1 MSETKKIEEITPK
14 QISDRGVQAL
24 ADRPNAQARYGVGGL
39 SAPQLKL
46 WFDKLATFLAGK
58 INEITK
64 AISGKDAADYVGLDL
79 DDVGIS
85 NLGDLIAAFKNG
97 TFARE
102 VVKVFPT
109 EGSDTGYPLTEI
121 LDEVLSNEANGI
133 KSVIYNSTNSSI
145 VIERNG
151 GGQIS
156 VSLKPIIEAVESK
169 LKDVVDGNTYVGC
182 AKFSEFA
189 NEAQCDLIGNII
201 HTTYA
206 KKSDI
211 TKLYRAKGS
220 VTSYDELLLV
230 INAEVGD
237 CYNVKSEFKVGNDWY
252 PAGTN
257 VVYTDEGWDVL
268 AGFVDLSEIEAALI
282 HNLEDGGG
290 NKAVT
295 QVGNNATA
303 ERAFATGWN
312 TSASG
317 PAAFTSGGSTS
328 ATAANSSAG
337 GRFSKATHDNSHAG
351 GEGTQTSR
359 KNQTVYGEWN
369 APDTEALFIV
379 GNGSDDG
386 HRSNALA
393 VRKDG
398 TLLAGDTPIVTNIVD
413 GTGNCSVQQASTKI
427 ALPDRNRATGPY
439 AAAFGDGTSAIE
451 DGAFSTGIRTHA
463 RHRGSF
469 SAGNGTLTTREYQMV
484 IGTHNDTSI
493 EDALFM
499 VGNSESAFAPSNAFV
514 VKEDGQA
521 IVGALPQE
529 PMAVAT
535 KSITDGLDERVS
547 YLESFNLEYIV
558 NSTDNGVLSIP
569 SNQYLGKKAFLNTV
583 GGKSL
588 IWNGYEG
595 VYDPYDSSKNFNIN
609 LGDIELPAGSYTI
622 RDYNSGA
629 DLQKLLTC
637 IVKYVPKDTPEVGE
651 QTLNVSGMSTI
662 TVPFDIILKSMW
674 CNSLI
679 VATIYPYFVNLS
691 TGDVLFIPG
700 SWPGFKSNKPEEI
713 RVYSTANKYSSIH
726 IPDGDGFGYG
736 YDNIVNSIDFDTQTY
751 TKRCD
756 IVIIDGSESYWNWN
770 GSYTNGYAFIYT
782 PISNVAPEMALDDE
796 SLPISDLFGSV
807 IPYNEAVASNAIMCK
822 TDESVIGFWILKY
835 DLWELSPSE
844 DTLEGFREWLNRRPV
859 SILFALKTP
868 AVRDISYE
876 GLSGLIDVTAGGRIE
891 VVSELGI
898 SGTLQATFVVPRE

>member
-1 MSETKKIEEITPK
+1 MSVTKKIEEITPK

-64 AISGKDAADYVGLDL
+64 AISGEEAAFYVKLAL
-79 DDVGIS
+79 EEANIS
-85 NLGDLIAAFKNG
+85 NLGDLIEAFKNG
-97 TFARE
+97 AFASK
-102 VVKVFPT
+102 VVKIFPT
-109 EGSDTGYPLTEI
+109 ARSDTGYSLTKI
-121 LDEVLSNEANGI
+121 LDMVLLNEANGL
-133 KSVIYNSTNSSI
+133 KSVIYDSTNSSI

-156 VSLKPIIEAVESK
+156 VSLKLIIDAITACETGIDNIISGTQEVGKATQAEKDGDGRVISKSYVLMADFNDIVNGETSVGHAKRASSDASGNNIELTYATNIGLNNLKTFLQNAIAEAVSAIYRPIGTR
-169 LKDVVDGNTYVGC
+169 D
-182 AKFSEFA
+182 KFPENSE
-189 NEAQCDLIGNII
+189 I
-201 HTTYA
+201 
-206 KKSDI
+206 
-211 TKLYRAKGS
+211 
-220 VTSYDELLLV
+220 
-230 INAEVGD
+230 GD
-237 CYNVKSEFKVGNDWY
+237 CFNSSVELELNGRKY

-257 VVYTDEGWDVL
+257 FVYVRPDAESDPVWDAL
-268 AGFVDLSEIEAALI
+268 AGFVDLSPITAQIAEISGELI
-282 HNLEDGGG
+282 H
-290 NKAVT
+290 
-295 QVGNNATA
+295 
-303 ERAFATGWN
+303 
-312 TSASG
+312 
-317 PAAFTSGGSTS
+317 
-328 ATAANSSAG
+328 
-337 GRFSKATHDNSHAG
+337 
-351 GEGTQTSR
+351 
-359 KNQTVYGEWN
+359 
-369 APDTEALFIV
+369 
-379 GNGSDDG
+379 
-386 HRSNALA
+386 
-393 VRKDG
+393 
-398 TLLAGDTPIVTNIVD
+398 NIVD
-413 GTGNCSVQQASTKI
+413 GTGECSVQQASTEK

-451 DGAFSTGIRTHA
+451 DGAFSTGIRTRA
-463 RHRGSF
+463 KHRGSF
-469 SAGNGTLTTREYQMV
+469 SAGNGTVTTRKYQMV
-484 IGTHNDTSI
+484 IGTHNDTSVT
-493 EDALFM
+493 DALFM

-521 IVGALPQE
+521 TVGALPQE

-595 VYDPYDSSKNFNIN
+595 VYDPYDSSKNFDID

-622 RDYNSGA
+622 RDCKSGA

-637 IVKYVPKDTPEVGE
+637 IVKYVPKDTPDAGE
-651 QTLNVSGMSTI
+651 QTLDVSGMSTI

-674 CNSLI
+674 CNSLS
-679 VATIYPYFVNLS
+679 VATISPYFVNLS

-700 SWPGFKSNKPEEI
+700 SWLGFKPNKPEEI

-756 IVIIDGSESYWNWN
+756 IVTVDGSESYWNWN

-782 PISNVAPEMALDDE
+782 HISNVAPEMALDDE

-807 IPYNEAVASNAIMCK
+807 ISYNEAVASNAIMCK
-822 TDESVIGFWILKY
+822 TDESVVGFWILKY

-868 AVRDISYE
+868 VVRDISDE
-876 GLSGLIDVTAGGRIE
+876 GLNGLIDVTAGGRIE
-891 VVSELGI
+891 VVSESGI
-898 SGTLQATFVVPRE
+898 AGTLQATFVVPRE